1 MDDFFHTRREIV
13 EQALCSLLADA
24 GIESLSRELVRK
36 AAILF
41 GVFEDESSI
50 DDIIYGAKEKLERRQ
65 LLRRHPPESAEAV
78 RELWRRDVESLK
90 RKYDTFMFWAVFI
103 GSLLGVAFLALI
115 WPR

>member
-24 GIESLSRELVRK
+24 GIESLSREFVRK
-36 AAILF
+36 AAIMF

-78 RELWRRDVESLK
+78 RQEMFAHIAAMRTR
-90 RKYDTFMFWAVFI
+90 YDTVLFWLVI
-103 GSLLGVAFLALI
+103 AFLLVLVVAGVFFS
-115 WPR
+115 R